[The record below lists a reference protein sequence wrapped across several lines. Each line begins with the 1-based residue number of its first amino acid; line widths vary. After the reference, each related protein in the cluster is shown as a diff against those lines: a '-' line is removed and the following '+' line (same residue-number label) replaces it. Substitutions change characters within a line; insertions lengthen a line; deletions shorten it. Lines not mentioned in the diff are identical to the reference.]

1 MTSEDNNEYSFV
13 DEKGIPV
20 IDVRQCPSFPDD
32 VLYNIT
38 DPTELK
44 RMGYLAAQACQGV
57 INTHGKTVE
66 LIFKPHIQQGL
77 KDGAYTM
84 MKTSAGETLADVV
97 HTGGKQ
103 VGKIAGKGRIIESGK
118 LKQIASGSFQL
129 ISLMVAQAHLADISQ
144 SLADIKESVE
154 KLHNKIDNTHLARIE
169 GRVHYLEGLVEKLRR
184 GDFDYD
190 VSLQIKN
197 KIEDTVADAY
207 EWQSILFA
215 DLKTLHASA
224 RALKDSDTFGT
235 GDTYQKLKTIAEGIN
250 PLVQRRNV
258 LLKLAALLA
267 YIQAC
272 IDPTNKDFSQFDLQR
287 KAWEEQLTNF
297 VSVINE
303 KAVSFLTNSRFNSEE
318 MLVHR
323 RYFIATTLD
332 TAKSIAAQSH
342 AHYETC
348 LLQLKNNHRRIL
360 TENGKLRLA
369 VSHDEQGNMLKA
381 AVID

>member
-1 MTSEDNNEYSFV
+1 MTSEDNYEYSLV

-20 IDVRQCPSFPDD
+20 IDVRQCQSFPDD

-38 DPTELK
+38 DPNELK
-44 RMGYLAAQACQGV
+44 RMSSLAAQACHGV

-77 KDGAYTM
+77 KDGTYKM
-84 MKTSAGETLADVV
+84 MQTTSGETLADAV
-97 HTGGKQ
+97 HTSGKQ
-103 VGKIAGKGRIIESGK
+103 IDKVAGKGRIVESGK

-144 SLADIKESVE
+144 NLIEIKESVN
-154 KLHNKIDNTHLARIE
+154 KLHDKIENTHLARIQ
-169 GRVHYLEGLVEKLRR
+169 GRVHYLESLVEKLRR

-215 DLKTLHASA
+215 DFKTLHSSAS
-224 RALKDSDTFGT
+224 ALKDSDTFGT
-235 GDTYQKLKTIAEGIN
+235 GGTYQKLRMIAEGVN
-250 PLVQRRNV
+250 PLVQRRN
-258 LLKLAALLA
+258 LLLELAALLA

-272 IDPTNKDFSQFDLQR
+272 VDPTNKDFSQFDLQR
-287 KAWEEQLTNF
+287 ELWEEQLVNF
-297 VSVINE
+297 VSIIGFKSHSLLSN
-303 KAVSFLTNSRFNSEE
+303 ARFNSQEILE
-318 MLVHR
+318 HR
-323 RYFIATTLD
+323 RYFISTTLEAAKNI
-332 TAKSIAAQSH
+332 TALSH
-342 AHYETC
+342 AHYDTC

>member
-1 MTSEDNNEYSFV
+1 MTSEDNNEYTFV

-44 RMGYLAAQACQGV
+44 RMSALAAQACQGV
-57 INTHGKTVE
+57 ISTHGKTVE

-77 KDGAYTM
+77 KDGSFKM
-84 MKTSAGETLADVV
+84 MQTTNGETLADVV

-103 VGKIAGKGRIIESGK
+103 LGQIAGKGRVIESGK
-118 LKQIASGSFQL
+118 LKQIATGSFQL

-144 SLADIKESVE
+144 NLAEIKESLE

-235 GDTYQKLKTIAEGIN
+235 GDTYQKLKTIAEGIS

-287 KAWEEQLTNF
+287 KVWEEQLTNF

-323 RYFIATTLD
+323 RYFITTTLES
-332 TAKSIAAQSH
+332 AKNIATQSQ

-369 VSHDEQGNMLKA
+369 VSHDDQGNMLKA